1 MSRTVALQAGL
12 AIQLHARQQHRRRK
26 ALPAEAPVR
35 PLEGM
40 RAVGH
45 RGGDHPLRFLRRRLA
60 IRLCLSHLHAASLVA
75 MKERAI
81 RAIAYTQGR

>member
-1 MSRTVALQAGL
+1 
-12 AIQLHARQQHRRRK
+12 
-26 ALPAEAPVR
+26 
-35 PLEGM
+35 M

-60 IRLCLSHLHAASLVA
+60 IGLCLSHLHAASLVA

-81 RAIAYTQGR
+81 RAIAYPQGR